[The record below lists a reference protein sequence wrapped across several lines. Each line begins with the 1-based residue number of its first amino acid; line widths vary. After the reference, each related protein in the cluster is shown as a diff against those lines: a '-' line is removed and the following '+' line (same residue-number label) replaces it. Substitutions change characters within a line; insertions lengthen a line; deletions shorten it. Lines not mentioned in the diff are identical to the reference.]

1 MLWNKNKE
9 KSTFVPEMKRLKS
22 TGILLMLVLLI
33 GRMLVPATCTGAD
46 DFLSNSFQS
55 TFHHS
60 KHAELGAHGL
70 PRFQDGAQGFIAD
83 VEEDVESDF
92 FKKYAGQAALVSAVV
107 CVLSLAIFFASSNDA
122 FILFE
127 GFTGQT
133 ATKRYLRLRV
143 IRI

>member
-33 GRMLVPATCTGAD
+33 GRMLVPATCAGAD
-46 DFLSNSFQS
+46 DLLSNSFQS

-70 PRFQDGAQGFIAD
+70 PRTQDSAQGFIAD

-92 FKKYAGQAALVSAVV
+92 FKKYADQAAFVSTVL
-107 CVLSLAIFFASSNDA
+107 CVLSLAIFFAGSKEA
-122 FILFE
+122 FKLFE
-127 GFTGQT
+127 GFTSQ
-133 ATKRYLRLRV
+133 ASTKRYLRLRV